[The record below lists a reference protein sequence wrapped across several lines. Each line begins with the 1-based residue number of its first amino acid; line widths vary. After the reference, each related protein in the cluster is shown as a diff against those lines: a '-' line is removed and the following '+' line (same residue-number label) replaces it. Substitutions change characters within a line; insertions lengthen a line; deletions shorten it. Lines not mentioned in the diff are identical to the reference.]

1 MSFLLEDA
9 AESFAQYF
17 YVDKFVGEDSWLVTG
32 KKKTVI
38 NKGVNQFLVKSV
50 IMVVF
55 ALISFIRFLRHVI
68 PYWKLVDTINEHL
81 RLFFMVSIIF
91 SILVV
96 HAVRIFAV
104 LTFPDDPSYIL
115 NCLEKKVDFYDD
127 LIQPRNETYLIQ
139 TPFSSNCLRTIGL
152 FLLFHDS

>member
-1 MSFLLEDA
+1 MQIF
-9 AESFAQYF
+9 
-17 YVDKFVGEDSWLVTG
+17 KG
-32 KKKTVI
+32 I
-38 NKGVNQFLVKSV
+38 NIFLVKSV

-139 TPFSSNCLRTIGL
+139 TPFTSKCLRTTGRLTEIH
-152 FLLFHDS
+152 FF